1 MKNAIFASL
10 LLLMTA
16 CTACVIPIEDNNIDP
31 EPNEIPEDPYDPD
44 VNWDTCGG
52 AEGEHPCNILSF
64 DHNDQS
70 FDLYMFYGQP
80 IVVDLSAMW
89 CGPCR
94 NAAAHAQEVQDLYIA
109 EDLVYITVLVEN
121 IDREPP
127 TIDDIQDWAMTYG
140 NTTSPV
146 VAGDRAMLESSGT
159 GTWKVEGW
167 PTFYYIDRNMITRD
181 IDRGYSG
188 EEVIFSIDWLLA
200 LEN

>member
-1 MKNAIFASL
+1 MKNAILTTL
-10 LLLMTA
+10 LLLLTA
-16 CTACVIPIEDNNIDP
+16 CAAWVIPVEDNNIDP
-31 EPNEIPEDPYDPD
+31 EPNEIPDDSYDPA
-44 VNWDTCGG
+44 VNWDECD
-52 AEGEHPCNILSF
+52 GEEESHPCNILSY
-64 DHNDQS
+64 DHNNED

-94 NAAAHAQEVQDLYIA
+94 SAAAHAQEVQDLYVA

-121 IDREPP
+121 IDRDPP
-127 TIDDIQDWAMTYG
+127 TIDDIQDWAATYG
-140 NTTSPV
+140 NTTSLV
-146 VAGDRAMLESSGT
+146 VAGERAMLESSGT

-181 IDRGYSG
+181 IDRGYNG
-188 EEVIFSIDWLLA
+188 EEVIFSIDWLLT

>member
-1 MKNAIFASL
+1 MKNLIFASL

-16 CTACVIPIEDNNIDP
+16 CTACVIPIDDIDP

-44 VNWDTCGG
+44 VNWDACGG

-94 NAAAHAQEVQDLYIA
+94 NAASHAQEVQDLYIA

-127 TIDDIQDWAMTYG
+127 SIDDIQDWAMTYG

-159 GTWKVEGW
+159 GTWEVEGW

-188 EEVIFSIDWLLA
+188 EEVILSIDWLLA

>member
-1 MKNAIFASL
+1 MKHIILAAAL
-10 LLLMTA
+10 LLTMGG
-16 CTACVIPIEDNNIDP
+16 CSDRGGDP
-31 EPNEIPEDPYDPD
+31 DTPEEKSEPDSLYDPA
-44 VNWDTCGG
+44 VNWAGCD
-52 AEGEHPCNILSF
+52 GEEENHPCNIISY
-64 DHNDQS
+64 DHNGDP

-94 NAAAHAQEVQDLYIA
+94 NAAAHAQEVQDLYTD

-121 IDREPP
+121 IDRNPP
-127 TIDDIQDWAMTYG
+127 IIDDIQDWATTYG

-167 PTFYYIDRNMITRD
+167 PTFYYIDREMITRD
-181 IDRGYSG
+181 IDRGYNG
-188 EEVIFSIDWLLA
+188 EEVIYSIEWLLT
-200 LEN
+200 L